1 MKQISTFFERIL
13 QILDYYNIKSINS
26 FATEHLKYDSSEKI
40 NRLKTPGAS
49 PSFQIL
55 CDITNKFEEIDARWL
70 ITGKG
75 KMINSDEKREN
86 KEEIF
91 INSDINLSEDKSF
104 FFFFTR
110 YETLAYENGVLKEK
124 VTVLEKEIE
133 KIPKK
138 ATYKIPKSG
147 SKIAAEPNP

>member
-40 NRLKTPGAS
+40 NRLKTPGAA

-75 KMINSDEKREN
+75 KMINTNEKREK

-91 INSDINLSEDKSF
+91 INSDINLTEDKTF
-104 FFFFTR
+104 LIFIDRF
-110 YETLAYENGVLKEK
+110 ETLAYENGVLKEK

-133 KIPKK
+133 NLPKK

-147 SKIAAEPNP
+147 SSIAAEPKP

>member
-13 QILDYYNIKSINS
+13 QILDYYGIKSINS

-55 CDITNKFEEIDARWL
+55 CDIANKFEEIDARWL

-75 KMINSDEKREN
+75 KMINSDEKREK

-91 INSDINLSEDKSF
+91 INSDINLTEDKTF
-104 FFFFTR
+104 LIFIDRF
-110 YETLAYENGVLKEK
+110 ETLAYENGVLKEK

-133 KIPKK
+133 NLPKK
-138 ATYKIPKSG
+138 ATYKIQKTG
-147 SKIAAEPNP
+147 SSIAAEPKP